1 MERLQ
6 QFRLDKAALLLVLA
20 SPDAAAAH
28 LPCGPFAV
36 HQFAPDTI
44 PRIDGDTSDWA
55 GVGADATI
63 GVNRLAAD
71 DDSGRKPDPASI
83 SGSVKVGWVKGL
95 NRLFFLYEVSDDYWD
110 FGNSGLR
117 NDIFE
122 LVVDGDAS
130 GGPLIAR
137 FHPQLGKGLSDSDA
151 WFKFQNIHAQ
161 NYHVFTPPGS
171 KDVAMAWGPQ
181 ASWIKQMPWSN
192 FAFAHKLRPGGRGKL
207 VMEFWITPF
216 DHADPE
222 GPEHSVETKLVE
234 GNTFGMAWAM
244 IDRDGA
250 DGKKNAFWNLSPRH
264 TMYGQASELCAFRL
278 MPQKSAPLKAQWSY
292 TITDPASRTVAF
304 RDDTAGPVSTR
315 RWTFGDG
322 TESTEAAPVHSYATP
337 GKFVV
342 VLEVVGPAGKLR
354 LEKVWDVSFTG
365 DPPK

>member
-1 MERLQ
+1 M
-6 QFRLDKAALLLVLA
+6 LA
-20 SPDAAAAH
+20 SPGAAVAQ

-36 HQFAPDTI
+36 HQFASDAI

-55 GVGADATI
+55 RVGPDATI

-71 DDSGRKPDPASI
+71 DGSGRKPDPASI

-95 NRLFFLYEVSDDYWD
+95 NRLYFLYEVSDDYWD
-110 FGNSGLR
+110 FGHSGLR

-137 FHPQLGKGLSDSDA
+137 FHPELGKGLSDSDA
-151 WFKFQNIHAQ
+151 WFRFQNIHAQ
-161 NYHVFTPPGS
+161 NYHIFTPPGS
-171 KDVAMAWGPQ
+171 KDQAMAWGPQ
-181 ASWIKQMPWSN
+181 ASWIKQLPWSN
-192 FAFAHKLRPGGRGKL
+192 FAFTHRLKPGGRGKL

-216 DHADPE
+216 DHADPD
-222 GPEHSVETKLVE
+222 GPEKSIETNLVE
-234 GNTFGMAWAM
+234 GSSLGMAWAL

-250 DGKKNAFWNLSPRH
+250 DGKANAFWNLSPRH
-264 TMYGQASELCAFRL
+264 TMYGQASDLCAFRL
-278 MPQKSAPLKAQWSY
+278 MPLQASPLKVQWSY
-292 TITDPASRTVAF
+292 TITDRVTRTVAF
-304 RDDTAGPVSTR
+304 RDDTAGAVVSR

-322 TESTEAAPVHSYATP
+322 TESREAAPVHSYAAP

-342 VLEVVGPAGKLR
+342 ALEVDGPAGKSR